1 MVGGGYGMDHLD
13 LHNPLTN
20 SVIENIFKEY
30 LSGANPVFTGSTVDI
45 GTDEYAKKMQK
56 PFVLLLTG
64 RL

>member
-1 MVGGGYGMDHLD
+1 MDLLD
-13 LHNPLTN
+13 LHKPLTN

-30 LSGANPVFTGSTVDI
+30 LSGANPVFTDNKADI